1 MSPAT
6 ALQWGLL
13 LGYLALSIVALV
25 SLRRVEARPSAAAV
39 LFLAAPHIVYYGLFL
54 VWPHVL
60 DSAQTMQFSI
70 ALRYQ
75 MMFIAAAALGMKI
88 TGRSWRL

>member
-1 MSPAT
+1 MTSVT

-25 SLRRVEARPSAAAV
+25 SLRRVEARRTSAAV
-39 LFLAAPHIVYYGLFL
+39 LFLAAPHIIYYGLFL
-54 VWPHVL
+54 IWPDVL
-60 DSAQTMQFSI
+60 DAAQTMQFSI

-75 MMFIAAAALGMKI
+75 MMFIAAAALAMKI
-88 TGRSWRL
+88 AGRSWRL

>member
-1 MSPAT
+1 MTSAT

-25 SLRRVEARPSAAAV
+25 SLRRVESRPMAAAV

-54 VWPHVL
+54 IWPDVL
-60 DSAQTMQFSI
+60 DAAQTMQFSI
-70 ALRYQ
+70 AL
-75 MMFIAAAALGMKI
+75 ALSNDVHHCG
-88 TGRSWRL
+88 GARDENNR

>member
-1 MSPAT
+1 MTSAT

-25 SLRRVEARPSAAAV
+25 SLRRVESRPMAAAV

-54 VWPHVL
+54 VWPDVL
-60 DSAQTMQFSI
+60 DAAQTMQFSI
-70 ALRYQ
+70 A
-75 MMFIAAAALGMKI
+75 AALSNDVHHCG
-88 TGRSWRL
+88 GARDENNR